1 MCKAKTEGK
10 CVVDKTHRNQCRAC
24 RLRKCIKVGMNK
36 DAVQHE
42 RGPRNSTLRR
52 QMAMFMNKDMI
63 GGDDVKSLQ
72 QEMVLRALP
81 MRPAPMP
88 PYILD
93 LSVRNRSVVEQTVY
107 ASPMMPPF
115 PLVASPSDAQ
125 FEWIYETA
133 AQLLLR
139 NTRWLKGQC
148 VAARLPMADQL
159 TLLENSWCDLF
170 ILSSA
175 KYLLHM
181 NPLLCAYKL
190 VDSVKNTS
198 DKYSQI
204 LNEAQIFQS
213 LLIKLAHMGID
224 EREYDCLQT
233 IILYNIETSR
243 TNGSTEVNK
252 ERVQESS
259 KIVSLQNDAITEL
272 VTHLNCS
279 KSTQPLRYKTLMML
293 LEQFKEVS
301 NQTIDELFFR
311 RVSEVSIGK
320 VIHRMYIEDKI

>member
-1 MCKAKTEGK
+1 
-10 CVVDKTHRNQCRAC
+10 
-24 RLRKCIKVGMNK
+24 MNK

-52 QMAMFMNKDMI
+52 QMAMFMNKDMM

-72 QEMVLRALP
+72 QEMVLRAMP

-93 LSVRNRSVVEQTVY
+93 LSVRSRPAVEQTMYSTPVM
-107 ASPMMPPF
+107 SPF
-115 PLVASPSDAQ
+115 PLLPSPSDAQ

-148 VAARLPMADQL
+148 VAAQLSMADQL

-190 VDSVKNTS
+190 VDSVKNAS

-204 LNEAQIFQS
+204 LNEAQMFHS
-213 LLIKLAHMGID
+213 LLIKLAQMGID
-224 EREYDCLQT
+224 EREYDCLQA
-233 IILYNIETSR
+233 IILYNMDSGRAEGTS
-243 TNGSTEVNK
+243 EVGTD
-252 ERVQESS
+252 RVQEPS
-259 KIVSLQNDAITEL
+259 KIASLQNDAIAEL
-272 VTHLNCS
+272 ATHLGCS
-279 KSTQPLRYKTLMML
+279 KPAQPLRYKTLMML

-301 NQTIDELFFR
+301 SQTIDELFFR